1 MLIIIIIVTIITG
14 NTDKYFAPRHVNGSF
29 NFLGDAQKLNVVLAS
44 NADGWD
50 KMTNGELEKE
60 LAHNE
65 RIKLSGFVPKHTE
78 KHKELA
84 TELNI
89 KLFDAKFISGYSET
103 ELLAHP
109 PDDLKIDVLMMHCYG
124 FNVGR
129 QAQVIKDTKNCIW
142 AIVVHTICEELEK
155 YLKKTQSSEQSE
167 QQPSAE
173 HELQVTLCQKAD
185 LVIAVGPK
193 VAEAYKAALSQ
204 CGKEGNLVT
213 LTPGISEKY
222 LSINRQCKNV
232 ASENFRVLVSGSTK
246 YFQVKGCDIAA
257 RAISL
262 LQDASYHLILVA
274 QPKDDDDELYEAMQ
288 KEEISLNQLTI
299 RHCSAGDT
307 ETWFEYLHEVDLLIK
322 PSRTEGFGMSGLR
335 AISANVPVL
344 ISGNTG
350 LGMTLKTVKYGPD
363 FVVDSEDPQ
372 AWAEK
377 IREFRDMEP
386 KALRSKVGK
395 LKKEYMM
402 KYEWKEQCEK
412 LVDRFFDTVHG
423 L

>member
-1 MLIIIIIVTIITG
+1 MLLLLLVS
-14 NTDKYFAPRHVNGSF
+14 TDEYFVPCHVNVF
-29 NFLGDAQKLNVVLAS
+29 LNFLGDAQKLDVVLAS

-65 RIKLSGFVPKHTE
+65 RIRLCGFVPKHTE

-84 TELNI
+84 SELNI
-89 KLFDAKFISGYSET
+89 RLVDAKFISGSSET
-103 ELLAHP
+103 ELLAYP

-124 FNVGR
+124 FDVGR
-129 QAQVIKDTKNCIW
+129 QAQVIKDNKNCIW
-142 AIVVHTICEELEK
+142 AIVVHTICKELEK
-155 YLKKTQSSEQSE
+155 YLKEIQSSEQSE
-167 QQPSAE
+167 RQPSTE
-173 HELQVTLCQKAD
+173 HELQVTLCGKAD

-193 VAEAYKAALSQ
+193 VAEAYKAALSYH
-204 CGKEGNLVT
+204 GKEGNVVT

-222 LSINRQCKNV
+222 LSINRQNEN
-232 ASENFRVLVSGSTK
+232 AARENFRVLVSGSTK
-246 YFQVKGCDIAA
+246 YFRVKGCDLAA

-262 LQDASYHLILVA
+262 LQDASYQLILVA
-274 QPKDDDDELYEAMQ
+274 QPKDDDNELNEAMRR
-288 KEEISLNQLTI
+288 EEISLNQLII

-307 ETWFEYLHEVDLLIK
+307 ETWFKYLHEVDLLIK

-350 LGMTLKTVKYGPD
+350 LGMTLRTLKYGPD

-372 AWAEK
+372 AWADK
-377 IREFRDMEP
+377 IKEFRDMEP
-386 KALRSKVGK
+386 TVLRSKVGK

-402 KYEWKEQCEK
+402 KYKWKEQCEK
-412 LVDRFFDTVHG
+412 LVDRFFDMVQ
-423 L
+423 

>member
-1 MLIIIIIVTIITG
+1 
-14 NTDKYFAPRHVNGSF
+14 
-29 NFLGDAQKLNVVLAS
+29 
-44 NADGWD
+44 
-50 KMTNGELEKE
+50 MTNGELEKE

-78 KHKELA
+78 KHKALA
-84 TELNI
+84 SELNI
-89 KLFDAKFISGYSET
+89 ELFDAKFISGYSET

-129 QAQVIKDTKNCIW
+129 QAQVIKDSKNCIW

-167 QQPSAE
+167 QQRSAE

-204 CGKEGNLVT
+204 CGKEGNLFT

-222 LSINRQCKNV
+222 LSIKRQCKNV

-350 LGMTLKTVKYGPD
+350 LGMTLKTVKYGLD

-372 AWAEK
+372 AWADK
-377 IREFRDMEP
+377 IRAFKEIGP
-386 KALRSKVGK
+386 QALRLKVGK
-395 LKKEYMM
+395 LRKEYMM
-402 KYEWKEQCEK
+402 KYKWKEQCEK
-412 LVDRFFDTVHG
+412 LVDRFFEMVHG
-423 L
+423 Q

>member
-1 MLIIIIIVTIITG
+1 MLIIIIIAIIITG
-14 NTDKYFAPRHVNGSF
+14 NTDKYFVPRHVNGSF
-29 NFLGDAQKLNVVLAS
+29 NILGDAQKLNVVLAS

-78 KHKELA
+78 KHKALA
-84 TELNI
+84 TDLNI

-129 QAQVIKDTKNCIW
+129 QAQVIKDNKNCIW

-167 QQPSAE
+167 EQPSAE
-173 HELQVTLCQKAD
+173 HELQVTLCEKAD

-193 VAEAYKAALSQ
+193 VAEAYKAALSY
-204 CGKEGNLVT
+204 CGKEGNVFT

-222 LSINRQCKNV
+222 SSINWQCENA

-246 YFQVKGCDIAA
+246 YFHVKGCDIAA

-307 ETWFEYLHEVDLLIK
+307 ETWFKYLHEVDVLIK

-350 LGMTLKTVKYGPD
+350 LGMTLNTLKYGPE

-372 AWAEK
+372 AWADK
-377 IREFRDMEP
+377 IRAFRDMEP

-395 LKKEYMM
+395 LKKEYMI
-402 KYEWKEQCEK
+402 KYKWKEQCEK
-412 LVDRFFDTVHG
+412 LVDRFFDMVHG
-423 L
+423 Q

>member
-1 MLIIIIIVTIITG
+1 M
-14 NTDKYFAPRHVNGSF
+14 
-29 NFLGDAQKLNVVLAS
+29 VLAS
-44 NADGWD
+44 NAEGWD
-50 KMTNGELEKE
+50 KMTNAELVKE

-65 RIKLSGFVPKHTE
+65 KIKLSGFVPRHTE
-78 KHKELA
+78 KQKELA

-89 KLFDAKFISGYSET
+89 ELFDAKFISGYSET

-109 PDDLKIDVLMMHCYG
+109 PDDLMMHCYG
-124 FNVGR
+124 SNVGR
-129 QAQVIKDTKNCIW
+129 QARVIEDTKNCVW
-142 AIVVHTICEELEK
+142 VIVADTIFEELEK
-155 YLKKTQSSEQSE
+155 YLTKTQSSEQSK

-173 HELQVTLCQKAD
+173 HELHVTLCKKAD

-193 VAEAYKAALSQ
+193 VAEAYKAALRF
-204 CGKEGNLVT
+204 CGKEGNVFT

-222 LSINRQCKNV
+222 LSVNWQYENA
-232 ASENFRVLVSGSTK
+232 ASENFRVLVSGSSK

-274 QPKDDDDELYEAMQ
+274 QPKDDDNELNEAMG

-350 LGMTLKTVKYGPD
+350 LGMTLKTLKHGPD
-363 FVVDSEDPQ
+363 FVVHSEDPQ
-372 AWAEK
+372 AWADK
-377 IREFRDMEP
+377 IRAFREMEP

-402 KYEWKEQCEK
+402 KYNEKEQCEK
-412 LVDRFFDTVHG
+412 LMDRFFDMVHG
-423 L
+423 Q

>member
-1 MLIIIIIVTIITG
+1 
-14 NTDKYFAPRHVNGSF
+14 
-29 NFLGDAQKLNVVLAS
+29 
-44 NADGWD
+44 
-50 KMTNGELEKE
+50 MTNGGLEKE

-78 KHKELA
+78 KHKALA
-84 TELNI
+84 SELNI
-89 KLFDAKFISGYSET
+89 ELFDAKFISGYSET

-129 QAQVIKDTKNCIW
+129 QAQVIKDSKNCIW

-173 HELQVTLCQKAD
+173 HELQVTLSEKAD

-193 VAEAYKAALSQ
+193 VAEAYKAALRI
-204 CGKEGNLVT
+204 CGKEGNVFT

-222 LSINRQCKNV
+222 LSINWQDENAV
-232 ASENFRVLVSGSTK
+232 SGNFRVLVSGSTK
-246 YFQVKGCDIAA
+246 YFHVKGCDIAA

-274 QPKDDDDELYEAMQ
+274 QPKDDDDELNEAMQ

-307 ETWFEYLHEVDLLIK
+307 DTWFKYLHEVDLLIK
-322 PSRTEGFGMSGLR
+322 PSRTEGFGMSGLH
-335 AISANVPVL
+335 AISAGVPVL

-350 LGMTLKTVKYGPD
+350 LGMTLKTLKYGQD
-363 FVVDSEDPQ
+363 FVVQSEDPQ
-372 AWAEK
+372 VWADKIQEVKEK
-377 IREFRDMEP
+377 GNKTRWME
-386 KALRSKVGK
+386 ANK
-395 LKKEYMM
+395 LKKEYMT
-402 KYEWKEQCEK
+402 KFSWKKQCDR
-412 LVDRFFDTVHG
+412 LVDIFFEMVQQSG
-423 L
+423 GM